1 MFYFIYV
8 ILFSSLEWLLD
19 SFEYFVLPFP
29 IDMVYYL
36 VQNSYQQKITW
47 MRSDVICNL
56 VIISLGNIFT
66 GLIGQ

>member
-36 VQNSYQQKITW
+36 VQNNYQQKITW